1 MILGFQD
8 QYFDF
13 HYETLVNQ
21 KKMLGININNKI
33 NFKSHI
39 INISTVANQK
49 LSALCR
55 ISNYIDSDKCNLIA
69 NAFVILILILPS
81 YLDVLYTR
89 V

>member
-21 KKMLGININNKI
+21 KKMLGININN
-33 NFKSHI
+33 I